1 MAPDRKH
8 GTVGLGAPA
17 TTFAPALMVLAGESS
32 SRSMAGCWQGGV
44 RGERGALCG
53 ARCAA
58 RSQSRAAW
66 HLSLSESQS
75 FIWERGRQRLAL
87 LALSGPNWRTVH
99 ACGLLKT
106 ALSPG
111 GP

>member
-53 ARCAA
+53 AKCAA
-58 RSQSRAAW
+58 RSQSRAACVA
-66 HLSLSESQS
+66 SEWQS
-75 FIWERGRQRLAL
+75 FLWERGRQRLAL

>member
-58 RSQSRAAW
+58 RSQSRDAW
-66 HLSLSESQS
+66 HLSRSHLFWKEV
-75 FIWERGRQRLAL
+75 A
-87 LALSGPNWRTVH
+87 SGLR
-99 ACGLLKT
+99 CLR
-106 ALSPG
+106 SPDQTG
-111 GP
+111 ARCTRAGY